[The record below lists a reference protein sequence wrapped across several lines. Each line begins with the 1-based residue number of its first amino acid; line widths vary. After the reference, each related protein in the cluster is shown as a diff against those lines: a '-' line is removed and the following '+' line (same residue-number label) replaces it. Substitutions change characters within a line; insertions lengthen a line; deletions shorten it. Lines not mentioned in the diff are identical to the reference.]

1 MSCWGWPRSQQKLK
15 IKKYKTAVI
24 QEFRLLALLPHIKNS
39 RFETWVGPF
48 GVECAVENHTRL
60 RLPLSA
66 QDIPGKHIFNLKSF
80 LVNKSI

>member
-1 MSCWGWPRSQQKLK
+1 M
-15 IKKYKTAVI
+15 
-24 QEFRLLALLPHIKNS
+24 
-39 RFETWVGPF
+39 
-48 GVECAVENHTRL
+48 ECAVENHTRL